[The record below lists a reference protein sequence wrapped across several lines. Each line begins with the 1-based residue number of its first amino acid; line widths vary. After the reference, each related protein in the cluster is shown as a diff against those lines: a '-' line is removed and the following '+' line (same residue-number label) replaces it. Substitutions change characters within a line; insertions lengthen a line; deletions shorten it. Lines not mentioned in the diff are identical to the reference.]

1 MVAASIGCGC
11 DPWHLWR
18 LRVTIVERMAAT
30 GLIGREREVGEI
42 REFLHGLDGGAAALV
57 VAGEPGIGKTALWEK
72 GVEEARGVLR
82 VLVHRSVEAEAH
94 LSFVGLSDLLMPV
107 FDAVAPSLS
116 PPRREALEVAL
127 LLATPGEVAPDP
139 RAVGL
144 ALLDVIRVLAEDG
157 AVVLALDD
165 LQWLDASSA
174 GVLQIALRRLREE
187 PVGLFATLR
196 KAAGVEGGFKPQH
209 AFREE
214 RYERLRLAPLSLAAL
229 YRLLRER
236 LGLELTRS
244 ELARVRDASGGNP
257 FFALELGRDVI
268 TTRSRRVAGAGL
280 HVPESLHE
288 LIGGRL
294 ARLPADTVDL
304 LVCAAALARPTVE
317 LLVAVSAERGSV
329 LEALDAA
336 VREGV
341 VAFEGSRLRFSHPL
355 LASICYEQALPAKRR
370 GVHQA
375 LARVVSDVEERAR
388 HLALAT
394 DGPDAAVAD
403 ELDRAAE
410 QAAARGA
417 AATAAELCEFSAE
430 LCPRR
435 SARARVRR
443 LRAADLHRFAGD
455 GERAYG
461 ILTELLEEVPPGLER
476 ADILYSLA
484 STFRADPARMA
495 GLCDEALAQAVGD
508 DVRSARVLALRTWV
522 RLFEL
527 DITAALRDARQALE
541 MAERAGDPHLL
552 TVAIARLGQVETWSG
567 EVTPGLLERG
577 AEIERRLG
585 LVLGYRESPSV
596 PLGRLLMRLGEL
608 DRARVIF
615 EDIESAAGARGDE
628 ATHVVVLWTLSM
640 LEWLAGRL
648 QRALDH
654 AAAAY
659 ELGEQTQDLHTR
671 AWVGRVKAVV
681 EADLGLAAE
690 ARASAAEGLA
700 ASEASSNEF
709 FTVASLG
716 ALGRLEL
723 ASGNLA
729 AAGEF
734 LRELPGRLHAAGMD
748 DPTNPIWAD
757 AIETLTG
764 LGDLEQATAYLVQ
777 YEQHAQ
783 RLGGSWALAAASRCG
798 GLIAAADGDIEGA
811 LTMLDRAHAELEHAP
826 YPLER
831 GRTLLCLGVVRRQG
845 LQKKA
850 AREALEQAVGIF
862 EELGARLWAAKARGE
877 LGRISG
883 RRASGDELTETEA
896 RVATMAVEGLS
907 NKEIAAALFM
917 GVSTVEAHL
926 SRVYRKLGIRSRGG
940 LASRLAIRPDD
951 VPNPVDGAVQT

>member
-1 MVAASIGCGC
+1 
-11 DPWHLWR
+11 
-18 LRVTIVERMAAT
+18 MAAL
-30 GLIGREREVGEI
+30 GLIGREREAGEI
-42 REFLHGLDGGAAALV
+42 REFLHGLDGGAAGLV
-57 VAGEPGIGKTALWEK
+57 VIGEPGIGKTALWEK
-72 GVEEARGVLR
+72 GVEEARGLLR

-116 PPRREALEVAL
+116 PPRSDALEVAL

-174 GVLQIALRRLREE
+174 AVLQIALRRLREE

-196 KAAGVEGGFKPQH
+196 KAAGVEAGFKPQH

-214 RYERLRLAPLSLAAL
+214 RYERLWLEPLSLAAL
-229 YRLLRER
+229 YRLLKER

-257 FFALELGRDVI
+257 FFALELGRDLI
-268 TTRSRRVAGAGL
+268 TTPSHRVAGAGL
-280 HVPESLHE
+280 HVPESLRE
-288 LIGGRL
+288 LLGGRL

-317 LLVAVSAERGSV
+317 LLVSVSAERDSV
-329 LEALDAA
+329 IEALDAA

-355 LASICYEQALPAKRR
+355 LASICYEQALPAKRHD
-370 GVHQA
+370 VHRA
-375 LARVVSDVEERAR
+375 LAEVVADVEERAR

-410 QAAARGA
+410 RAAARGA
-417 AATAAELCEFSAE
+417 AATAAELCELSAE
-430 LCPRR
+430 LSPSR

-461 ILTELLEEVPPGLER
+461 ILSELLEEVPPGLER

-495 GLCDEALAQAVGD
+495 ELCDEALAQAVGD
-508 DVRSARVLALRTWV
+508 DVRSARILALRTWV

-527 DITAALRDARQALE
+527 DITAALRDAREALE

-577 AEIERRLG
+577 VEIERRLG

-608 DRARVIF
+608 DRARGIF

-648 QRALDH
+648 QRALEH
-654 AAAAY
+654 ATAAC

-757 AIETLTG
+757 AIETLIG
-764 LGDLEQATAYLVQ
+764 LGDLGQATAYLEQ

-783 RLGGSWALAAASRCG
+783 RLGSSWALAAASRCR
-798 GLIAAADGDIEGA
+798 GLLAAAEGDIERA
-811 LTMLDRAHAELEHAP
+811 RTMLERAHAEVERSP

-877 LGRISG
+877 LRRISG

-926 SRVYRKLGIRSRGG
+926 SHVYRKLGIRSRGG

-951 VPNPVDGAVQT
+951 VPNPVDEAVQT